1 MIDRIR
7 HLFTSSF
14 KVRLLVNVVLSYII
28 AFLVYSS
35 LSVLLSEIFVIP
47 IISEGAY
54 IISFIFSLFV
64 FLFTFYDLMN
74 ITLKYLEKL
83 SNTIQQ
89 VTEGDYDVSVEVEY
103 EDELGALATNIN
115 ILAETLKKK
124 EEESEILKENERLA
138 LIAERSAENQK
149 NELITNVAHDLRTPL
164 TTIVGYL
171 DLLRSNQN
179 LKSEDVRKY
188 AQVAYDKSIRLQTM
202 MDDLFEFTKLDSPN
216 IVVHMTTINISELIL
231 QITDEFYPDFAE
243 HNLTP
248 VISVSDAQLY
258 TKGDGQLLAR
268 VFDNLISNAIK
279 YGRDGEKLLVEVTN
293 DEETITIKVRN
304 YGSHISKDEL
314 TQIFDKFYRADSSR
328 SSKSGGTGLGLAI
341 AKNIVVHIHKGNIF
355 ATSHDD
361 VTTFVVILNR
371 VHV

>member
-1 MIDRIR
+1 MIERLR

-14 KVRLLVNVVLSYII
+14 KIRLLVNVVLSYVIT
-28 AFLVYSS
+28 FLVYSS
-35 LSVLLSEIFVIP
+35 LSALLSEVLLIPFV
-47 IISEGAY
+47 SEFAY
-54 IISFIFSLFV
+54 IIAFVLSLGV
-64 FLFTFYDLMN
+64 FLFTFLDLMN
-74 ITLKYLEKL
+74 ITIKYIEDL
-83 SNTIQQ
+83 SDTIQQ
-89 VTEGDYDVSVEVEY
+89 VTEGDYDVSVNVEY
-103 EDELGALATNIN
+103 EDELGNLAENIN
-115 ILAETLKKK
+115 KLAKTLKKK

-171 DLLRSNQN
+171 DLLRSDQRISRDDI
-179 LKSEDVRKY
+179 KKY

-216 IVVHMTTINISELIL
+216 IVVHMTTINVSELIL
-231 QITDEFYPDFAE
+231 QITDEFYPDFVE
-243 HNLTP
+243 HRLTP

-279 YGRDGEKLLVEVTN
+279 YGRDGEKIVVEVTH

-304 YGSHISKDEL
+304 YGSSISKEEL

-341 AKNIVVHIHKGNIF
+341 AKNIVTHIHKGNIF

-371 VHV
+371 IHI